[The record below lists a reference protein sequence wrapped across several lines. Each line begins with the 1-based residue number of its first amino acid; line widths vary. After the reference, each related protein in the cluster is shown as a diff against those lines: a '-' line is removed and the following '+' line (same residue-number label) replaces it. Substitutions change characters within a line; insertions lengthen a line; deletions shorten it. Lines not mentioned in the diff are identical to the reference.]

1 MLPFMPVYSSMMPA
15 FPSREM
21 KMLDAM
27 SVNVELGVNPRKL
40 ANVLALVKVS
50 AIKGIVKPP
59 LSTMLAYSSG
69 SVILINMYDES
80 FLVTTSE

>member
-1 MLPFMPVYSSMMPA
+1 MPVYSSMMPA

-27 SVNVELGVNPRKL
+27 SVNVELGVSPRKL

-69 SVILINMYDES
+69 SVILVNMYEEP

>member
-1 MLPFMPVYSSMMPA
+1 MPVYSSIMPA
-15 FPSREM
+15 SPLREM
-21 KMLDAM
+21 KMFAAM
-27 SVNVELGVNPRKL
+27 SSNKELALMPNIW

-59 LSTMLAYSSG
+59 LLTMLAYSSG
-69 SVILINMYDES
+69 SVMLVKVYCEP